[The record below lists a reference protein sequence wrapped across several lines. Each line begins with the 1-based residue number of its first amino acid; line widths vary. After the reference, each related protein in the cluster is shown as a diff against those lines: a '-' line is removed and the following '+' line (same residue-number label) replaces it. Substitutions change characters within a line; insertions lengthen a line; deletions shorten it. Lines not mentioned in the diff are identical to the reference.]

1 MLHWNCMLTGTGLAG
16 GGDFG
21 AIVECSFGVGH
32 EHWSG
37 VLHIYCYW
45 TWLSVVVHTWPASA
59 THPPPT
65 RVSRQR
71 PAAKVSLKLRLLH
84 GCLPPAGEKSAA
96 GKKGIAEI
104 LLNGGAVSQT
114 DQHIVAMKLL
124 HRVQRQL
131 FPDCIMSSQ
140 TWTLV
145 GTASPQNGIRQSFMK
160 LIH

>member
-1 MLHWNCMLTGTGLAG
+1 MVPLSSVRLVSVMNTGAVCYTFTVTRRGCQSLCILGLL
-16 GGDFG
+16 
-21 AIVECSFGVGH
+21 VQ
-32 EHWSG
+32 
-37 VLHIYCYW
+37 
-45 TWLSVVVHTWPASA
+45 
-59 THPPPT
+59 PPPT

-84 GCLPPAGEKSAA
+84 GCLPLAGEKSAA
-96 GKKGIAEI
+96 AKKGIAEI

-114 DQHIVAMKLL
+114 DQHIVATKLL

-145 GTASPQNGIRQSFMK
+145 GTASPQNGIGQNFMK
-160 LIH
+160 LIHSKTCISRPYY